1 MAPEARRGLLVDWGG
16 VLTTNLFEAFAA
28 FCAAEGLAPTTV
40 RDAFL
45 GDGRGL
51 LADFEC
57 GRIGAPAFEA
67 GFGDV
72 LGVAEHEGLIGR
84 LFGGLG
90 PDAGMQDAVAALRR
104 GGVRTGLL
112 SNSWGAAGYDR
123 SRFDELFDVLVISG
137 EEGVRKPEPAIYAL
151 AAERMGLP
159 PEALVFVDDIPGN
172 LKPARAIGMAT
183 VHHVDAAQTIDALE
197 ELLGVSA
204 RPAPGGGA
212 PRR

>member
-1 MAPEARRGLLVDWGG
+1 VRG
-16 VLTTNLFEAFAA
+16 
-28 FCAAEGLAPTTV
+28 
-40 RDAFL
+40 
-45 GDGRGL
+45 
-51 LADFEC
+51 
-57 GRIGAPAFEA
+57 GAP
-67 GFGDV
+67 
-72 LGVAEHEGLIGR
+72 HEGLIGR

>member
-1 MAPEARRGLLVDWGG
+1 L
-16 VLTTNLFEAFAA
+16 
-28 FCAAEGLAPTTV
+28 
-40 RDAFL
+40 
-45 GDGRGL
+45 
-51 LADFEC
+51 
-57 GRIGAPAFEA
+57 
-67 GFGDV
+67 GDV
-72 LGVAEHEGLIGR
+72 LGGAAHEGLIGR